1 MSLLLL
7 FNGAAGYGSLFA
19 RHFGGGGRL
28 AGPAAFTLA
37 ADAATYTLTGADAAL
52 RATRRLQADP
62 AAYGLSGAPAS
73 TLPARRLQAAAAG
86 YVLTGASVTLTV
98 TSAVSAGFG
107 GLLARGL
114 GGGGSVEIRGFGSLL
129 ARGLGGAGG
138 SAAVFSV
145 SAASA
150 TYAWSV
156 APALRDFAVTAD
168 EAFYDLVAAD
178 VTFGR
183 VRKLA
188 ATGTGYV
195 WTARDA
201 GLLQQGEFALVAER
215 ATYAL
220 VASPADLR
228 GARRLVANGT
238 GYAFSGSVVVL
249 AVFREAARTIRLV
262 ARRRDR
268 VLSVRSRGA
277 LTACRRERV
286 LAASRGT
293 V

>member
-1 MSLLLL
+1 VSLLLL

-98 TSAVSAGFG
+98 TPAVSAGFG

-114 GGGGSVEIRGFGSLL
+114 GGGGSVEVRGFGGLL

-138 SAAVFSV
+138 SAAAFSV

-150 TYAWSV
+150 AYAWSV

-178 VTFGR
+178 VTFGNA
-183 VRKLA
+183 RKLVA
-188 ATGTGYV
+188 AGTAYML
-195 WTARDA
+195 TARDA
-201 GLLQQGEFALVAER
+201 GLLQQGEFALVAD
-215 ATYAL
+215 
-220 VASPADLR
+220 PAVYTLSGGDMAFR
-228 GARRLVANGT
+228 GTWRLVAEPAAYAVT
-238 GYAFSGSVVVL
+238 GGAIE
-249 AVFREAARTIRLV
+249 FRRTVRRPKVIVRPRPINRILRARPMNRIV
-262 ARRRDR
+262 RR
-268 VLSVRSRGA
+268 A
-277 LTACRRERV
+277 
-286 LAASRGT
+286 
-293 V
+293 